1 MSAPVEQD
9 RSGVWTLL
17 LAWTA
22 GCVDAIGFLTLFALF
37 TAHMTGNTVLVG
49 AYLGSGEWR
58 LGLHH
63 LFPVPLFVLGAVIG
77 TLMVES
83 ARRRRARSPYA
94 AVLLL
99 EAALLAL
106 LLIGGTAVPDALR
119 SADTPHFLLLAA
131 LPVLA
136 MGMQNTTLRAIG
148 GARLPTTF
156 VSGVLTGLGEGLA
169 GYVIWLRDE
178 AHRAGWSAAL
188 RGSNAHPT
196 LRNAVATSALW
207 LVYLLGA
214 VSGGLAHYHWR
225 LIALA
230 LPIAALL
237 IVLAAELS
245 RPRADR
251 V

>member
-1 MSAPVEQD
+1 MAERAAED
-9 RSGVWTLL
+9 RAGGWTLL
-17 LAWTA
+17 LAWAA
-22 GCVDAIGFLTLFALF
+22 GCVDAIGFLTLFSLF

-63 LFPVPLFVLGAVIG
+63 LFPIPLFVLGAVIG

-83 ARRRRARSPYA
+83 ARRRRARSPFA

-106 LLIGGTAVPDALR
+106 LLIGGTVLPDALR
-119 SADTPHFLLLAA
+119 SADSPRFLLLAA

-148 GARLPTTF
+148 GTRLPTTF

-169 GYVIWLRDE
+169 GYLLWQRDE
-178 AHRAGWSAAL
+178 ARRAGWRAAL
-188 RGSNAHPT
+188 RAGATHPSV
-196 LRNAVATSALW
+196 RASAAAAGLW
-207 LVYLLGA
+207 STYLAGA
-214 VSGGLAHYHWR
+214 VSGGFAQHHWR
-225 LIALA
+225 LLALA

-237 IVLAAELS
+237 SVFAAELA
-245 RPRADR
+245 RPAAPRR
-251 V
+251 